1 MFRLVIALTLV
12 AACLAVHDSHCCSS
26 GDLHTV
32 QDQWNRIWNTPDSG
46 AVKVVFGRA
55 IFSEFLT
62 KEPESKVLF
71 SRVNVDHPESAEF
84 SAHMIRVLTGLDIS
98 INLLGD
104 DSALDAELNH
114 LNMQHRAREGVTAH
128 HFKVF
133 AEVLSHTLAQVLS
146 DYDGVAWTA
155 CQSRMGTLLKA
166 GL

>member
-1 MFRLVIALTLV
+1 MFRLVIALSLV

-26 GDLHTV
+26 GDQHIV

-55 IFSEFLT
+55 VFSEFLA
-62 KEPESKVLF
+62 KDPDAKSLF
-71 SRVNVDHPESAEF
+71 ARVNVDHPESAEF

-104 DSALDAELNH
+104 DAALDAELDH
-114 LNMQHRAREGVTAH
+114 LNTQHRARTGVTAH
-128 HFKVF
+128 HFEEF

-155 CQSRMGTLLKA
+155 CQTRMGGHLKA